1 MQEVCTEDENEQS
14 SQEEKINPNQMQI
27 NPNYDYPSDEDDRK
41 GTAARVDGASPLSD
55 RLAISGYFR
64 ASDPGR
70 FGEPAIDNVS
80 DIQIVARRESQ
91 LNRQGKSGKRK
102 KRT

>member
-1 MQEVCTEDENEQS
+1 MQEVCTEDENEHS
-14 SQEEKINPNQMQI
+14 SQEEQINTKQMQI

-41 GTAARVDGASPLSD
+41 AGTGTKMDGTSPLSD

-70 FGEPAIDNVS
+70 FGGPAIDNVS
-80 DIQIVARRESQ
+80 DIQIVARRES
-91 LNRQGKSGKRK
+91 
-102 KRT
+102 